1 MTTTT
6 DSEAHQLHHRKSER
20 ARTFLDGGRWLDSV
34 QERVTLSSK
43 EEAAR
48 TKYRDALSTP
58 LQAASC
64 VINERILLGNDD
76 NEEED
81 RLGLVLPCTSI
92 KRIKDRLT
100 ETGFKLLR

>member
-34 QERVTLSSK
+34 QERVTLSK

-48 TKYRDALSTP
+48 TKYQDALSTA
-58 LQAASC
+58 LQAANC

-76 NEEED
+76 NEEEN
-81 RLGLVLPCTSI
+81 RLVLVLLCTSI